1 MYVSSP
7 FVAASS
13 NKRDV
18 PSMETQNTN
27 DNYYLNVFFG
37 LTVEKP
43 EGWYA
48 MNNEELRSL
57 VQNVAVPESDD
68 NNSVQQSG
76 STSSQRLI
84 PLFQFMEYPFGTP
97 NKINPNIVA
106 LVENTT
112 GETNTGNDCDGLV
125 NAKKSLQTAELK
137 IISSSECREVDLNGI
152 TFSMQELTMNFRN
165 SIIYKQ
171 MQYAK
176 NTENGYF
183 TFALTYSNEHSKKQ
197 LDNVM
202 NSVRFS

>member
-37 LTVEKP
+37 LSVEKP

-57 VQNVAVPESDD
+57 VQNVAIPESDD
-68 NNSVQQSG
+68 NNAVQQSG
-76 STSSQRLI
+76 SISSQRLV
-84 PLFQFMEYPFGTP
+84 PLFEFMEYTYGTP
-97 NKINPNIVA
+97 NKFNPNIVA

-125 NAKKSLQTAELK
+125 NAKKLLQTAELK

-152 TFSMQELTMNFRN
+152 TFSMQELTLNLRN
-165 SIIYKQ
+165 SVIYKQ

-176 NTENGYF
+176 STENGYF
-183 TFALTYSNEHSKKQ
+183 TFVLTYSNENSKKQ

>member
-7 FVAASS
+7 FAAASS

-37 LTVEKP
+37 LSVEKP

-57 VQNVAVPESDD
+57 VQNVAIPESDD
-68 NNSVQQSG
+68 NNAVQQSG
-76 STSSQRLI
+76 SISSQRLV
-84 PLFQFMEYPFGTP
+84 PLFEFMEYTYGTP
-97 NKINPNIVA
+97 NKFNPNIVA

-125 NAKKSLQTAELK
+125 NAKKLLQTAELK

-152 TFSMQELTMNFRN
+152 TFSMQELTLNLRN
-165 SIIYKQ
+165 SVIYKQ

-176 NTENGYF
+176 STEKGYF
-183 TFALTYSNEHSKKQ
+183 AFTLTYSNENSKKQ